1 MSNDNGYV
9 NKKNPNRGKVL
20 DALDDMFDYLQVRLN
35 DLEGRINSISTA
47 THVDFNI
54 NDYVHKE
61 ELVEA
66 FECFRDNLYVDSYDV
81 TIEANV
87 DGDMSVRSDG
97 IDRVDL
103 DSMTE
108 KRLNPPVELPDPV
121 EGDDDE

>member
-1 MSNDNGYV
+1 
-9 NKKNPNRGKVL
+9 
-20 DALDDMFDYLQVRLN
+20 MFDYLQVRLN

-47 THVDFNI
+47 THVDFKI

-61 ELVEA
+61 ELVETL
-66 FECFRDNLYVDSYDV
+66 EHFRDNLYVDSYDV
-81 TIEANV
+81 TIEANL
-87 DGDMSVRSDG
+87 DGDMPVRSDG

-108 KRLNPPVELPDPV
+108 KRQNPPVELP

>member
-9 NKKNPNRGKVL
+9 NKQNPNRGKVL

-47 THVDFNI
+47 THVDFKI

-61 ELVEA
+61 ELVETL
-66 FECFRDNLYVDSYDV
+66 EHFRDNLYVDSYDV
-81 TIEANV
+81 TIEANL
-87 DGDMSVRSDG
+87 DGDMPVRSDG

-108 KRLNPPVELPDPV
+108 KRQNPPVELP

>member
-9 NKKNPNRGKVL
+9 NKTLTNRGKVL
-20 DALDDMFDYLQVRLN
+20 DALDDMFNYLQVRLN

-54 NDYVHKE
+54 NDYVHKD
-61 ELVEA
+61 ELSEA

-108 KRLNPPVELPDPV
+108 KRQNPPVELPDPV

>member
-9 NKKNPNRGKVL
+9 NKTLTNRGKVL
-20 DALDDMFDYLQVRLN
+20 DALDDMFNYLQVRLN

-54 NDYVHKE
+54 NDYVHKD
-61 ELVEA
+61 ELSEA

-103 DSMTE
+103 DTMTE
-108 KRLNPPVELPDPV
+108 KRQNPPVELPDPV

>member
-9 NKKNPNRGKVL
+9 NKTLTNRGKVL
-20 DALDDMFDYLQVRLN
+20 DALDDMFNYLQVRLN

-61 ELVEA
+61 ELSEA

-108 KRLNPPVELPDPV
+108 KRLNPPVELP